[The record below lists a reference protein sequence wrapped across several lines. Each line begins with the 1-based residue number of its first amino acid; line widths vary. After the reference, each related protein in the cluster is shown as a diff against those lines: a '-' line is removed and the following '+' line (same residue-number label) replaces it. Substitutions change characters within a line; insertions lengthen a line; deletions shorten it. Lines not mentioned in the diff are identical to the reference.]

1 MKIAILISSSA
12 VTERKQARSGGGA
25 LAGLAKTRY
34 IDPDHHR
41 LHDPGAIA
49 EALGQALRAF
59 RKEND
64 PLS

>member
-12 VTERKQARSGGGA
+12 VTERKQPRSGGGA
-25 LAGLAKTRY
+25 LAGLAKTHY